1 MENKTLKQYIGTK
14 MVKAEPMAKSAA
26 VAKGWARPSE
36 GNEDVPGYHVQY
48 TNPDGSTYD
57 SWSPKDV
64 FEKSYQVA
72 EDFKDRLIIE
82 LKELKERFNKLEAI
96 MNKNDYDKI
105 VEKCGPVQTALMIYQ
120 YHAMRHYYDILR
132 TRIEL
137 LEDFPDKKYMP
148 NKMDLDF
155 VCVEDVDKALEF
167 VGREKWDSL
176 YIKCTSEEEYSN
188 GQNTERNQ

>member
-26 VAKGWARPSE
+26 VAKGWARPSSE

-82 LKELKERFNKLEAI
+82 LKELKERSNKLNAFLTGYG
-96 MNKNDYDKI
+96 YDKI
-105 VEKCGPVQTALMIYQ
+105 VKECGPAQTALMISQ
-120 YHAMRHYYDILR
+120 CHAMRHYYSILK
-132 TRIEL
+132 TRINL
-137 LEDFPDKKYMP
+137 LEIFPDKKI
-148 NKMDLDF
+148 
-155 VCVEDVDKALEF
+155 A
-167 VGREKWDSL
+167 
-176 YIKCTSEEEYSN
+176 N
-188 GQNTERNQ
+188 GKNTERNQ

>member
-1 MENKTLKQYIGTK
+1 MEETTLKQYKGTK
-14 MVKAEPMAKSAA
+14 TVKAEPMNESVA
-26 VAKGWARPSE
+26 VEKGFARANKDGHE
-36 GNEDVPGYHVQY
+36 WREGYHVQY

-82 LKELKERFNKLEAI
+82 FNELKERFNKLDAFLDG
-96 MNKNDYDKI
+96 KHYDKI
-105 VEKCGPVQTALMIYQ
+105 VEKCGPAQTALMFSQ

-137 LEDFPDKKYMP
+137 LEDFPDKK
-148 NKMDLDF
+148 
-155 VCVEDVDKALEF
+155 
-167 VGREKWDSL
+167 
-176 YIKCTSEEEYSN
+176 
-188 GQNTERNQ
+188 

>member
-1 MENKTLKQYIGTK
+1 METSTLKLYIGTK
-14 MVKAEPMAKSAA
+14 MVKAEPMVKSAA
-26 VAKGWARPSE
+26 VTKGWARPSSE
-36 GNEDVPGYHVQY
+36 ENEDVPGYHVQY

-82 LKELKERFNKLEAI
+82 FNELKERFNKLDAFLDE
-96 MNKNDYDKI
+96 KDYDKVI
-105 VEKCGPVQTALMIYQ
+105 EICGPAQTALMFSQ

-137 LEDFPDKKYMP
+137 LEDFPDKK
-148 NKMDLDF
+148 
-155 VCVEDVDKALEF
+155 
-167 VGREKWDSL
+167 
-176 YIKCTSEEEYSN
+176 
-188 GQNTERNQ
+188 

>member
-1 MENKTLKQYIGTK
+1 MEVTTLKQYIGTK

-26 VAKGWARPSE
+26 VAKGWARPSSE

-57 SWSPKDV
+57 SWSPKEV

-82 LKELKERFNKLEAI
+82 FKELEDRFNKLNAFLDG
-96 MNKNDYDKI
+96 KHYDRI
-105 VEKCGPVQTALMIYQ
+105 VEKCGTVQTALMLSQ
-120 YHAMRHYYDILR
+120 YHAMKHYYDILK

-137 LEDFPDKKYMP
+137 LEVFPDKK
-148 NKMDLDF
+148 
-155 VCVEDVDKALEF
+155 
-167 VGREKWDSL
+167 
-176 YIKCTSEEEYSN
+176 
-188 GQNTERNQ
+188 

>member
-26 VAKGWARPSE
+26 VAKGWARPSSE

-57 SWSPKDV
+57 SWSPKEV

-72 EDFKDRLIIE
+72 EDVKDRLIIE
-82 LKELKERFNKLEAI
+82 LKELKERSNKLNAFLTGYG
-96 MNKNDYDKI
+96 YDKI
-105 VEKCGPVQTALMIYQ
+105 VKECGPAQTALMISQ
-120 YHAMRHYYDILR
+120 CHAMRHYYSILK
-132 TRIEL
+132 TRINL
-137 LEDFPDKKYMP
+137 LEIFPDKKI
-148 NKMDLDF
+148 
-155 VCVEDVDKALEF
+155 A
-167 VGREKWDSL
+167 
-176 YIKCTSEEEYSN
+176 N